1 MIDEIYEKLEA
12 LESTVKTSIT
22 TNSDSID
29 DLALTTRTNRQNL
42 YAAAE
47 IDLDQEWSNVWLRVL
62 KIKELSVGYNIA
74 VCLQWRE
81 DVILRLPQRCR
92 DDMNTCLDPFDDLL
106 DGITNDSKAKIS
118 VLISEVDS
126 LNGQVVQCNEEL
138 TCLTPLVTEID
149 LASIEI
155 PQKAAVEVNNAR
167 TMIAEIDVEIKAC
180 IDAGVAYMV
189 ANGNGATDAIEDC
202 ANNIIG

>member
-1 MIDEIYEKLEA
+1 MDEIYEKLEE
-12 LESTVKTSIT
+12 LELTVKTSIT

-29 DLALTTRTNRQNL
+29 DMVLASRTTRQNL

-47 IDLDQEWSNVWLRVL
+47 IDLDQEWSTVWLRVL

-92 DDMNTCLDPFDDLL
+92 DDMNTCLDPFDTLL
-106 DGITNDSKAKIS
+106 DSIGSDSKAKIS
-118 VLISEVDS
+118 VLINEVDS
-126 LNGQVVQCNEEL
+126 LNGQVVQCDGSL
-138 TCLTPLVTEID
+138 LCLEPLVTQIE

-155 PQKAAVEVNNAR
+155 PQKAAVEVENAK
-167 TMIAEIDVEIKAC
+167 TMIAEIDVETKDC

-189 ANGNGATDAIEDC
+189 ATGHGATDVIEDC
-202 ANNIIG
+202 ANNIVG